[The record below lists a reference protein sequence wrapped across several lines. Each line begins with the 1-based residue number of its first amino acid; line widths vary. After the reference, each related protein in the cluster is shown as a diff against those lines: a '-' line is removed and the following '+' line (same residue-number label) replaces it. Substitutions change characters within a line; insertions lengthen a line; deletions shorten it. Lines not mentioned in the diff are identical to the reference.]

1 MKKMIKD
8 YIEKDVKLEK
18 ERLIG
23 VILLV
28 ITFAGLF
35 GWIYEVL
42 FYYMN
47 SGFKEFY
54 FRGGNF
60 LPWINIYAIGSV
72 LVLLLTY
79 RFRKNPLKV
88 FIISVLTTGIL
99 EYISGYVLYG
109 VLGMVKCWD
118 YNVEILNFGNI
129 GGYVCLR
136 SVLVFGLSSLMLM
149 YLIVPLFIKLAL
161 KMDKKKFLKMSI
173 IISSIFLIDEFYN
186 LVIARL
192 FSLPRASQIY
202 RSLGIKYLYFS

>member
-1 MKKMIKD
+1 MKKMIKE

-18 ERLIG
+18 ERKIG

-35 GWIYEVL
+35 GWIYELL

-54 FRGGNF
+54 WRGGNF

-72 LVLLLTY
+72 LVLFLTY
-79 RFRKNPLKV
+79 KHRKSPLKV
-88 FIISVLTTGIL
+88 FLISVISTGIL

-118 YNVEILNFGNI
+118 YNVEMLNFGNI

-161 KMDKKKFLKMSI
+161 KMDKKIFLVMSI
-173 IISSIFLIDEFYN
+173 IISLPFLIDEIYN
-186 LVIARL
+186 LVFTRL
-192 FSLPRASQIY
+192 FGLPSASSIY
-202 RSLGIKYLYFS
+202 KKLGVKYLYFS

>member
-1 MKKMIKD
+1 MKKMIKN
-8 YIEKDVKLEK
+8 YIKKDVKLDK
-18 ERLIG
+18 ERKIG
-23 VILLV
+23 VVLLV

-35 GWIYEVL
+35 GWIYELL

-54 FRGGNF
+54 WRGGNF

-72 LVLLLTY
+72 LVLFLTY
-79 RFRKNPLKV
+79 KHRKSPLKV
-88 FIISVLTTGIL
+88 FLISAVSTGIL

-118 YNVEILNFGNI
+118 YNVEMLNFGNI

-161 KMDKKKFLKMSI
+161 KMDKKKFLVMSI
-173 IISSIFLIDEFYN
+173 IISLPFLIDEIYN
-186 LVIARL
+186 LIFTRL
-192 FSLPRASQIY
+192 FGLPSASSIY
-202 RSLGIKYLYFS
+202 KKLGVKYLYFS

>member
-18 ERLIG
+18 ERKIG

-28 ITFAGLF
+28 ITFAGIF

-47 SGFKEFY
+47 SGFKEVY

-72 LVLLLTY
+72 LVLFFTY
-79 RFRKNPLKV
+79 KLRKNPLKV
-88 FIISVLTTGIL
+88 FLISAFSTGVL

-129 GGYVCLR
+129 SGYVCLR

-161 KMDKKKFLKMSI
+161 KMDKKKFLVMSI
-173 IISSIFLIDEFYN
+173 IISLPFLMDEIYN
-186 LVIARL
+186 LVFTRL
-192 FSLPRASQIY
+192 FGLPSASSLY
-202 RSLGIKYLYFS
+202 KKLGVKYLYFS